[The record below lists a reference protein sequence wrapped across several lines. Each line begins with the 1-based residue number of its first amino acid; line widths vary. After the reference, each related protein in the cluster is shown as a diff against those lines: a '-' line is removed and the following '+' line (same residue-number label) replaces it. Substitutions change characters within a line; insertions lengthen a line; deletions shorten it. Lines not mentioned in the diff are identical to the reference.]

1 MELNECIK
9 QRKSIRSYKQKA
21 VSLTQIKTLMEAVN
35 LAPSWKNSQTSR
47 YCIILDE
54 AKKQQFKETCLPLFN
69 AENCKN
75 VSALIVSSYIE
86 NRSGFNKDGTPTNE
100 LNNQWGAYDLGLH
113 DAYLILKA
121 KEMGL
126 DTLIMGIRD
135 AAQIKQF
142 CRLKE
147 EEVVVS
153 VIALGYADNEPQR
166 PTRRATEEIMKMIE
180 GE

>member
-1 MELNECIK
+1 MELYECIN
-9 QRKSIRSYKQKA
+9 QRKSIRAYQKKA
-21 VSLTQIKTLMEAVN
+21 ITLSQINILMEAMN

-54 AKKQQFKETCLPLFN
+54 EKKQQFKEKCLPLFN
-69 AENCKN
+69 AENCKD
-75 VSALIVSSYIE
+75 VAAIIVGSYIE

-113 DAYLILKA
+113 DAFLILKA

-135 AAQIKQF
+135 AEQIKQF
-142 CRLKE
+142 CDMKE

-153 VIALGYADNEPQR
+153 VIGLGYAANNPQR
-166 PTRRATEEIMKMIE
+166 PNRKTIDEIMKII
-180 GE
+180 